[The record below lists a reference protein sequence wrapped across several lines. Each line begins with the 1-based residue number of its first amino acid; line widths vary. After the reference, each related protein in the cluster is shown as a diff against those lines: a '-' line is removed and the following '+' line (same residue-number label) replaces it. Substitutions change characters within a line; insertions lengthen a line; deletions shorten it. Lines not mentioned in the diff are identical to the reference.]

1 MRSIMP
7 APAPPVGIAV
17 TRTLREF
24 GERIRAER
32 KRLKL
37 SSVTT
42 AEAAGMSRVTLFRIE
57 KGEPSVAVG
66 AYLSALDALG
76 LAIDLG
82 SARKKSAAAVRLPAK
97 IRVSAWPQLKRLAWQ
112 LSGDATLS
120 HEEALEFYER
130 NWRHVDEKALMAKE
144 RALIDALLAKFGR
157 ERLLV

>member
-1 MRSIMP
+1 M
-7 APAPPVGIAV
+7 AV

-76 LAIDLG
+76 LSIDLG
-82 SARKKSAAAVRLPAK
+82 PAQKKAAAAVRLPAK

-112 LSGDATLS
+112 LRADATLT
-120 HEEALEFYER
+120 HEEALELYER
-130 NWRHVDEKALMAKE
+130 NWRHVDEKALTTKE

>member
-1 MRSIMP
+1 MRITLP
-7 APAPPVGIAV
+7 APAPPVGPAV
-17 TRTLREF
+17 VRTLREF

-42 AEAAGMSRVTLFRIE
+42 AEAAGMSRVTLYRIE

-76 LAIDLG
+76 LSVDLG
-82 SARKKSAAAVRLPAK
+82 AAQKKPAAVRLPPK

-112 LSGDATLS
+112 RRGDATLT
-120 HEEALEFYER
+120 HEEALALYER
-130 NWRHVDEKALMAKE
+130 NWRHLDQKALTAKE

>member
-1 MRSIMP
+1 MRNTMP

-82 SARKKSAAAVRLPAK
+82 PAQKKPAAAVRLPAK

-112 LSGDATLS
+112 LRGDATLS
-120 HEEALEFYER
+120 HEEALELYER
-130 NWRHVDEKALMAKE
+130 NWRHVDEKALTTKE

>member
-1 MRSIMP
+1 MP
-7 APAPPVGIAV
+7 APAPPIGIAV

-76 LAIDLG
+76 LAVDLG
-82 SARKKSAAAVRLPAK
+82 PAPALKKSPAVRLPAK
-97 IRVSAWPQLKRLAWQ
+97 IRLSAWPQLERLAWQ
-112 LSGDATLS
+112 LRSDATLS
-120 HEEALEFYER
+120 HEEALELYER
-130 NWRHVDEKALMAKE
+130 NWRHVDQRALTAKE
-144 RALIDALLAKFGR
+144 RGLIEALLAKFGR

>member
-1 MRSIMP
+1 MP
-7 APAPPVGIAV
+7 APSPPVGPAV
-17 TRTLREF
+17 ARTLRQF

-42 AEAAGMSRVTLFRIE
+42 AEAAGMSRVTLYRIE

-76 LAIDLG
+76 LAVDLRP
-82 SARKKSAAAVRLPAK
+82 AVEKKAVRLPAQ
-97 IRVSAWPQLKRLAWQ
+97 IRPAQWPQLKRLAWQ
-112 LSGDATLS
+112 LRSDATLD
-120 HEEALEFYER
+120 HRAALELYER
-130 NWRHVDEKALMAKE
+130 NWRHVDQKALTARE
-144 RALIDALLAKFGR
+144 RALIEALLAQFGR

>member
-1 MRSIMP
+1 MSNTMP

-17 TRTLREF
+17 TRTLRDF

-42 AEAAGMSRVTLFRIE
+42 AEAAGMSRVTLYRIE

-82 SARKKSAAAVRLPAK
+82 PVQKKSAVLPAK

-112 LSGDATLS
+112 LRGDATLS
-120 HEEALEFYER
+120 HEEALELYER
-130 NWRHVDEKALMAKE
+130 NWRHVDEKALTAKE

-157 ERLLV
+157 KHLLV